1 MPERLMMAAEIM
13 LDVARTTSDAHRWL
27 LEAAA
32 AELAVK
38 AIALAAEQGRTIDG
52 SAVTA
57 VLLLAGGRDGSDH
70 RPRLLV
76 H

>member
-38 AIALAAEQGRTIDG
+38 AIALAA
-52 SAVTA
+52 
-57 VLLLAGGRDGSDH
+57 
-70 RPRLLV
+70 
-76 H
+76 